1 MSYTKNLWKSL
12 NRGAAHVMWCPS
24 IRPWSPF
31 VLLLQVELP
40 SHWQWPVMA
49 GFQSCQLHWLSRRT
63 WFDSNT
69 QIILFKNM
77 ESQHNHKGLY
87 CIDIDDDYDSI
98 KTSIMTTMM
107 RILTRILMLE
117 RFFFTYG
124 IPSAA
129 FTNPASHSHSDL
141 RGNPVDT
148 CQGIVLQSTIASN
161 NLSMHGCYE
170 SNMWLVQNMPQNTL
184 HPPW

>member
-1 MSYTKNLWKSL
+1 
-12 NRGAAHVMWCPS
+12 
-24 IRPWSPF
+24 
-31 VLLLQVELP
+31 
-40 SHWQWPVMA
+40 
-49 GFQSCQLHWLSRRT
+49 
-63 WFDSNT
+63 
-69 QIILFKNM
+69 M

-87 CIDIDDDYDSI
+87 YNDIDDDYDSI
-98 KTSIMTTMM
+98 LTSIMTTMT

-161 NLSMHGCYE
+161 NLSMHGLLWIKHVAPEKYA
-170 SNMWLVQNMPQNTL
+170 SK
-184 HPPW
+184 HFAPW

>member
-1 MSYTKNLWKSL
+1 M
-12 NRGAAHVMWCPS
+12 
-24 IRPWSPF
+24 RPWSPF

-40 SHWQWPVMA
+40 SHWQWPVVV

-69 QIILFKNM
+69 EIILFKNM

-87 CIDIDDDYDSI
+87 IDIDDDYDSI
-98 KTSIMTTMM
+98 MTTMT

-117 RFFFTYG
+117 SFFFTYG

-161 NLSMHGCYE
+161 NLSMHG
-170 SNMWLVQNMPQNTL
+170 LL
-184 HPPW
+184 